1 MSAKTRPTLP
11 DACIF
16 DLDGTLVNSLRD
28 IAEAANSCLKLLGLR
43 GHPIDNYRYLVGEG
57 VPKLCERAIGRT
69 HPHLT
74 KRLTELVRAFYRL
87 GPLKHTRPYPGLV
100 GLVERLRSANVPL
113 GVLSNKPHDM
123 TQRVV
128 CAFWGDSVFACI
140 QGYTDDA
147 RRKPD
152 PHHLLRIC
160 EQLDVDPRR
169 IWLVGD
175 TPTDVETARRAGAVS
190 VGVTWGFRS
199 RDDLAAAGADIIFDR
214 PEDLA

>member
-1 MSAKTRPTLP
+1 M
-11 DACIF
+11 
-16 DLDGTLVNSLRD
+16 
-28 IAEAANSCLKLLGLR
+28 KLLGLP

-57 VPKLCERAIGRT
+57 VPKLCERAIGDT
-69 HPHLT
+69 HPHLI

-87 GPLKHTRPYPGLV
+87 TPLQHTRPYPGLI
-100 GLVERLRSANVPL
+100 GLVERLGRANIRL
-113 GVLSNKPHDM
+113 AVLSNKPHDM

-128 CAFWGDSVFACI
+128 RAFWADSVFACV
-140 QGYTDDA
+140 QGYTDDV

-152 PHHLLRIC
+152 PHYLLRIC
-160 EQLDVDPRR
+160 EQLAVDPRKT
-169 IWLVGD
+169 WMVGD

-199 RDDLAAAGADIIFDR
+199 RDDLAAAGADMIIDR